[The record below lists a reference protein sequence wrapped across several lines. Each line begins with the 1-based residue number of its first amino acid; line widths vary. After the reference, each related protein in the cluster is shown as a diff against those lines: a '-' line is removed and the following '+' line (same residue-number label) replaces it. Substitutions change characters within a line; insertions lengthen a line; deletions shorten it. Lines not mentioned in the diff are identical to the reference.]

1 MAIEKVL
8 GIETEYGISGGPEG
22 DPVLASSHVVNA
34 FARNGQ
40 LRVNWDFGDETPNHD
55 ARNIPMLTSV
65 APIVETHLANTV
77 LSNGARFYVDHAHP
91 EYSSPEC
98 RTPLSA
104 TLYDIVGEHVLRR
117 AVKITNG
124 LGLSGQPVVVYKN
137 NSDSK
142 GNSYGTHENYLVNRE
157 VDFAD
162 IVKAM
167 APHFLSRQI
176 IVGAGKLGWET
187 EFSDDAAPIFQL
199 AQRSEFFE
207 ELVGLE
213 TTLKR
218 PIVNT
223 RDEPHGDADRF
234 RRLHVI
240 AGDANM
246 SHVATLVKLG
256 STALLLAALE
266 DFGVNSFPALPRFP
280 VKAIRAFGWD
290 PTLTTAVDCDDGVSR
305 TAWDFQDQLWT
316 LAQRYV
322 DSTGASAVAPSSE
335 VSLIMEQWRQMLD
348 GVRDDREAVAD
359 RVDWIAKLRII
370 DGLRDRHQLAPDD
383 PRLAAVD
390 LQYHDIRLEKS
401 LAYRAGLR
409 TLFSNEEVVS
419 ALRRPPA
426 ETRAYFRGR
435 CVEKYAQSLVAANWD
450 SLIFD
455 LGEDPL
461 QRVPMMDPLKGTEDL
476 TKELLDGSPSARD
489 LLTALGMVQE

>member
-34 FARNGQ
+34 FARNGMR
-40 LRVNWDFGDETPNHD
+40 RVNWDFGDETPDHD
-55 ARNIPMLTSV
+55 ARNIPLLTSV

-77 LSNGARFYVDHAHP
+77 LANGARFYVDHAHP

-104 TLYDIVGEHVLRR
+104 TLYDIVGECVLRH
-117 AVKITNG
+117 AVDITNS
-124 LGLSGQPVVVYKN
+124 LDLPGQPVVVYKN

-142 GNSYGTHENYLVNRE
+142 GNSYGTHENYLVSRD
-157 VDFAD
+157 VDFTD
-162 IVKAM
+162 IVRAV

-187 EFSDDAAPIFQL
+187 EFSDDAAPFFQL

-207 ELVGLE
+207 EVVGLE

-266 DFGVNSFPALPRFP
+266 DFGVSSFPALPRFP

-290 PTLTTAVDCDDGVSR
+290 PSLTTSVDCEDGTTR
-305 TAWDFQDQLWT
+305 TAWDYQDELWQ

-322 DSTGASAVAPSSE
+322 DQTGASAVAPLDE
-335 VSLIMEQWRQMLD
+335 ITLIMQQWREMLD
-348 GVRDDREAVAD
+348 GVRDHRDTVAD
-359 RVDWIAKLRII
+359 RVDWVAKLRII
-370 DGLRDRHQLAPDD
+370 EGLRERHQLAVDD
-383 PRLAAVD
+383 PRLAAIN

-409 TLFSNEEVVS
+409 ELFSSEQVAQ
-419 ALRRPPA
+419 ALRQPPG

-435 CVEKYAQSLVAANWD
+435 CVERYADSLVAANWD

-461 QRVPMMDPLKGTEDL
+461 QRVPMMDPLKGTEAL
-476 TKELLDGSPSARD
+476 TKELLDSSPSARD
-489 LLTALGMVQE
+489 LLAALGMV

>member
-8 GIETEYGISGGPEG
+8 GIETEYGISGGPDG

-34 FARNGQ
+34 FARNGMR
-40 LRVNWDFGDETPNHD
+40 RVNWDFGDETPDHD
-55 ARNIPMLTSV
+55 ARNIPLLTSV

-77 LSNGARFYVDHAHP
+77 LANGARFYVDHAHP

-104 TLYDIVGEHVLRR
+104 TLHDIVGEHVLRH
-117 AVKITNG
+117 AVDITNS
-124 LGLSGQPVVVYKN
+124 LDLPGQPVVVYKN

-142 GNSYGTHENYLVNRE
+142 GNSYGTHENYLVSRD
-157 VDFAD
+157 VDFTD
-162 IVKAM
+162 IVKAV

-187 EFSDDAAPIFQL
+187 EFSDDAAPFFQL

-207 ELVGLE
+207 EVVGLE

-246 SHVATLVKLG
+246 SHIATFVKLG

-266 DFGVNSFPALPRFP
+266 DFGVASFPALPRFP

-290 PTLTTAVDCDDGVSR
+290 PSLTTSVDCEDGRSR
-305 TAWDFQDQLWT
+305 TAWDYQDELWQ

-322 DSTGASAVAPSSE
+322 DETGASAVAPVDE
-335 VSLIMEQWRQMLD
+335 VALIMQQWREMLD
-348 GVRDDREAVAD
+348 GVRGSRDAVAD
-359 RVDWIAKLRII
+359 RVDWVAKLRII
-370 DGLRDRHQLAPDD
+370 EGLRERHQLAVDD

-409 TLFSNEEVVS
+409 ELFSSDQVAQ
-419 ALRRPPA
+419 ALRRPPG

-435 CVEKYAQSLVAANWD
+435 CVEQYADSLVAANWD

-461 QRVPMMDPLKGTEDL
+461 QRVPMMDPLKGTEAL
-476 TKELLDGSPSARD
+476 TKELLDSSPSARD
-489 LLTALGMVQE
+489 LLAALGMV